1 MEYLLILVA
10 LLVITLILERVY
22 HVHLYHNRRERFE
35 VVALFFVVGVIWDSF
50 AISRGHWVF
59 PADRHIGAVIGNMP
73 LEEYLFILVLP
84 YFILTAYKIIDGHFR
99 KRKT

>member
-35 VVALFFVVGVIWDSF
+35 VVMLFFIVGIIWDSF

-59 PADRHIGAVIGNMP
+59 PNDHTVGITIGNMP
-73 LEEYLFILVLP
+73 LEEYFFILILP

-99 KRKT
+99 KR